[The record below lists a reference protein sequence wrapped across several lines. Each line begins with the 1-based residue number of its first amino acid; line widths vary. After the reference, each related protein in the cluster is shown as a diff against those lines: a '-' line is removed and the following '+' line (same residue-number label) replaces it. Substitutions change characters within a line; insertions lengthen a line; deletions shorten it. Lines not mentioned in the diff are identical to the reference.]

1 MTNQNANTKLV
12 YTTILATLP
21 EFDGTSNE
29 IRIKRT
35 KKIFWQNEM
44 MKMNEFFFL
53 GKIIVNET

>member
-44 MKMNEFFFL
+44 MKMNVFPER
-53 GKIIVNET
+53 KIIVNET